1 MFNGREVKEV
11 RNMDWDEL
19 ADRIREKIEYVQA
32 QQIHSRKKEYWRG
45 YMDGFRDVY
54 GLFLDALMDHAKK
67 LRVIVDSMRE
77 ELRRLRGG

>member
-1 MFNGREVKEV
+1 
-11 RNMDWDEL
+11 MDWDEL